1 MVLTVIDKLKF
12 RLLYILFIILLP
24 LIFSRDVVAQND
36 TIPLLKQHEQRISSP
51 LKATMM
57 AAAFPGLGQ
66 VYNRKYWKI
75 PFVYA
80 GFGALGYSIVFNTSN
95 FNKYLQGYQDLT
107 DDIPGTNS
115 YVEILQNTIYSPE
128 QVDAA
133 LGSELYDPQVGSWI
147 EDQVRNAV
155 DYYRRYRDLSYIG
168 VAAWYMITIIDAHV
182 DANLADFDVGEDLSV
197 EFQPVAIRTI
207 YGNGIGMG
215 IKVTF

>member
-1 MVLTVIDKLKF
+1 MKF
-12 RLLYILFIILLP
+12 RLLTILFIILFP
-24 LIFSRDVVAQND
+24 LISSRDAVAQSD
-36 TIPLLKQHEQRISSP
+36 TIPLRKPHEQRISSP

-75 PFVYA
+75 PIVYA

-95 FNKYLQGYQDLT
+95 FNQYLQGYQDLT
-107 DDIPGTNS
+107 DDIPETNS
-115 YVEILQNTIYSPE
+115 YVDILQNTIYTPE

-133 LGSELYDPQVGSWI
+133 LGSDLYDPQVGSWI

-182 DANLADFDVGEDLSV
+182 DANLADFDVGEDLTL
-197 EFQPVAIRTI
+197 EFQPVAIRTQ

-215 IKVTF
+215 VIVTF